1 MNSDFVARLANSLAK
16 RLQSGDDAVDIRNAY
31 PLLYGREASKAEVE
45 LGRQFLESKGASGWP
60 EYAQA
65 LMSSNE
71 FIFVN

>member
-1 MNSDFVARLANSLAK
+1 M
-16 RLQSGDDAVDIRNAY
+16 DIRKAY
-31 PLLYGREASKAEVE
+31 PLLYGREASEAEVE
-45 LGRQFLESKGASGWP
+45 LGLRFLRSKGASGWP